1 MKHFLMVF
9 NRKTG
14 QLRMKEYAD
23 VRDAILQRLEEE
35 QTNDSPDVEIVV
47 IGAPSLEDL
56 KVTHSRYFE
65 VEELPDVASYWAKGE
80 KVS

>member
-14 QLRMKEYAD
+14 QLRKKEYVD

-35 QTNDSPDVEIVV
+35 QANDNPDVEIVV

-56 KVTHSRYFE
+56 KVTHSRYFA
-65 VEELPDVASYWAKGE
+65 VDELPDVASYWAQGE

>member
-14 QLRMKEYAD
+14 ALRMKEYVD
-23 VRDAILQRLEEE
+23 VRDAILPRLEEE
-35 QTNDSPDVEIVV
+35 QANDNPDVEIVV

-56 KVTHSRYFE
+56 KVTHSRYFA
-65 VEELPDVASYWAKGE
+65 VDELPDVASYWAQGE

>member
-14 QLRMKEYAD
+14 ALRMKEYAD

-35 QTNDSPDVEIVV
+35 QANDNPDVEIVV

-56 KVTHSRYFE
+56 KVTHSRYFA
-65 VEELPDVASYWAKGE
+65 VDELPDVASYWAQGE

>member
-14 QLRMKEYAD
+14 ALRMKEYAD

-35 QTNDSPDVEIVV
+35 QANDNPDVEIVV

-56 KVTHSRYFE
+56 KVTHSRYFALGARRE
-65 VEELPDVASYWAKGE
+65 GFLKGRGRP
-80 KVS
+80 SLS

>member
-14 QLRMKEYAD
+14 ALRMKEYAD

-35 QTNDSPDVEIVV
+35 QANDNPDVEIV
-47 IGAPSLEDL
+47 
-56 KVTHSRYFE
+56 
-65 VEELPDVASYWAKGE
+65 
-80 KVS
+80 